1 VKVPHWALE
10 ADVSAVGTFGDLS
23 RFDLRLVDLLFT
35 RVDPAALAELRRR
48 KPEAAFELL
57 IGSEIISLW
66 LGDKRIA
73 VVSAPQAWGIHHE
86 RDSHD

>member
-1 VKVPHWALE
+1 VRPPAWALE
-10 ADVSAVGTFGDLS
+10 SDVTAVGTFSDLG

-35 RVDPAALAELRRR
+35 RVDPVVLAELRRR

-73 VVSAPQAWGIHHE
+73 VVSAPQAWGIHH
-86 RDSHD
+86 